1 MWQSAVFAAFAER
14 YQIFAAGAHPLV
26 GVAAREGEGGVREGR
41 KGWRRKEKRRK
52 KRGRKL
58 EVKAKCFKCNRA
70 Q

>member
-26 GVAAREGEGGVREGR
+26 GVAAREGEGRVRERNERDG
-41 KGWRRKEKRRK
+41 GERRRAE
-52 KRGRKL
+52 RGRKL
-58 EVKAKCFKCNRA
+58 EVKAKCFKFNRA